1 MVDEI
6 RLGVILSIVIIAVP
20 TFIIVSQ
27 FKTEASGVQT
37 TGFLQNSA
45 AEEALVSSERFAK
58 SNPEEALY
66 MMYDAQAQDELER
79 CSGAEHAQLCE
90 GTIELIVDSCTD
102 TFYDLAVCHDPRIE
116 RLIPKA

>member
-6 RLGVILSIVIIAVP
+6 RLGVVLSIVVIAVP

-27 FKTEASGVQT
+27 FKTEASG
-37 TGFLQNSA
+37 LQGLGALQASA
-45 AEEALVSSERFAK
+45 AQDELLASNRLAT

-79 CSGAEHAQLCE
+79 CSDPGLAQLCE
-90 GTIELIVDSCTD
+90 GTIELIADSCAD
-102 TFYDLAVCHDPRIE
+102 SLYDLAVCHDPRIE
-116 RLIPKA
+116 QLVPKA